1 MSREGKEKIV
11 DLEHERRLAET
22 ESRSKSNMKRL
33 DELSQQ
39 IDAVNNI
46 ATSVAVMAEQI
57 KTMSENLQTLTG
69 KVTALEAEPGKRWK
83 FVVEKAIYFVVAA
96 VVGFVLARV
105 GL

>member
-1 MSREGKEKIV
+1 M

-57 KTMSENLQTLTG
+57 KTMNENLQTLTG
-69 KVTALEAEPGKRWK
+69 KVAALEAEPGKRWK
-83 FVVEKAIYFVVAA
+83 FVVEKIIYVVVAA
-96 VVGFVLARV
+96 VAGFVLAKV

>member
-1 MSREGKEKIV
+1 M

-39 IDAVNNI
+39 IEAVNNI

-57 KTMSENLQTLTG
+57 KTMNENLQTLTG
-69 KVTALEAEPGKRWK
+69 KVAALEAEPGKRWK
-83 FVVEKAIYFVVAA
+83 FVVEKIIYVVVAA
-96 VVGFVLARV
+96 VAGFILAKV

>member
-1 MSREGKEKIV
+1 M

-57 KTMSENLQTLTG
+57 KTMNENLQTLTG
-69 KVTALEAEPGKRWK
+69 KVAALEAEPGKRWK
-83 FVVEKAIYFVVAA
+83 FVVEKIIYVVVAA
-96 VVGFVLARV
+96 VAGFILAKV